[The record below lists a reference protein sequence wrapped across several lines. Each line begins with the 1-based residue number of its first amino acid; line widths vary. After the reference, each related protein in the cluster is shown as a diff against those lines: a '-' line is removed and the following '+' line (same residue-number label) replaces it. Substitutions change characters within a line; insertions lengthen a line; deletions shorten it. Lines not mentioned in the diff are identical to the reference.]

1 MTFSHKSDR
10 ELSDSFKLM
19 DIATNLIPQ
28 FGHDW
33 NADSNVFLRRQTLS
47 RILYLNSLY
56 QRIVEVPGVV
66 LEFGCRWGASLP
78 VLMGLR
84 GVYEPFNFT
93 REIVGFDTFE
103 GLDGVSDMDGSTVSD
118 GAFGVSAGY
127 DETLTKIL
135 ELHRADSP
143 LPDLMRAYVVKGDAR
158 ETFPPWLSENNH
170 AVIAMAI
177 FDMDIYLPTREVLE
191 RVIPRLTK
199 GSLLVFDEL
208 STAAFPGETKAV
220 DEVFGLNQLRLQRLP
235 FAPTCAFAVYE
246 G

>member
-10 ELSDSFKLM
+10 ERSNNHRLM
-19 DIATNLIPQ
+19 EIATTLIPQ

-56 QRIVEVPGVV
+56 QRIVEIPGVV

-103 GLDGVSDMDGSTVSD
+103 GLYGVSDIDGSRVSE
-118 GAFGVSAGY
+118 GAFDVSAGY
-127 DETLTKIL
+127 EETLTKIL
-135 ELHRADSP
+135 ELHATDSP

-158 ETFPPWLSENNH
+158 ETFPTWLSDNRH

-177 FDMDIYLPTREVLE
+177 FDMDIYLPTREVLQL
-191 RVIPRLTK
+191 VVPRLTK

-208 STAAFPGETKAV
+208 STAAFPGETQAV
-220 DEVFGLNQLRLQRLP
+220 DEVFGLNRLRLQRLP
-235 FAPTCAFAVYE
+235 VAPTCAFAVYE